1 MLPVGTLIACFV
13 SQWHNR
19 QESEAH
25 LIAKAY
31 EEVKRIAVE
40 EFGTLVD
47 VTISF
52 SFDGETGKVSYC
64 LSRSISQNGANT

>member
-1 MLPVGTLIACFV
+1 M
-13 SQWHNR
+13 
-19 QESEAH
+19 
-25 LIAKAY
+25 IAKAY